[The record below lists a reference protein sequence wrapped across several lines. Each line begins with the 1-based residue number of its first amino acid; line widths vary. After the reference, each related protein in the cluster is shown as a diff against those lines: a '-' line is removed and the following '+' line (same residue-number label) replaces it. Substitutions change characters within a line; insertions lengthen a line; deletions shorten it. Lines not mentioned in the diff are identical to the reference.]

1 MSSRAV
7 FSALLMLIAAVAIAA
22 DWGTLA
28 AGSDRTLDTT
38 LVSALN
44 TEDFGTAIMICEG
57 IGRRGEPYAGDVI
70 ASLAAGNPGRT
81 DSQRELLLRIL
92 LEKLFDPARDEP
104 AIQARIAANSEELDS
119 LVGRIAQWKDPQL
132 VGVLVRVLPSL
143 PGKTALPALAEAG
156 SRAIDELRQ
165 GMGLVSPQEGAL
177 LDFLSSVERISS
189 EDFLEQC
196 TAIARLSRDKVIVDR
211 ARAIARAIASQ

>member
-1 MSSRAV
+1 
-7 FSALLMLIAAVAIAA
+7 MLIAAVAIAA

-28 AGSDRTLDTT
+28 AGSDRTLDTA

-57 IGRRGEPYAGDVI
+57 IGRRGEPYAGNVI

-92 LEKLFDPARDEP
+92 LEKLFDPARGEP

-143 PGKTALPALAEAG
+143 PGKTALPALAEVG
-156 SRAIDELRQ
+156 LRAVNELRQ

-177 LDFLSSVERISS
+177 LLDFLSSVERISS
-189 EDFLEQC
+189 DDFLEQC

-211 ARAIARAIASQ
+211 ARAIVGAIASQ